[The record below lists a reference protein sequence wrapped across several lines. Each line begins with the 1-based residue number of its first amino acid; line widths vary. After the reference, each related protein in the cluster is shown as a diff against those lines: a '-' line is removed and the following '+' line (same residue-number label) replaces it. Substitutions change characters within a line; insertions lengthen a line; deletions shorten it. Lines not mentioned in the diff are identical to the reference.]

1 MLIFPRPYHRAAMLM
16 ALMPGVL
23 QPQAAQ
29 ADATGWQVTK
39 LSGHAWTTSIDGRQ
53 AELLKGAVLP
63 PGTTVVTGERSRV
76 MLVRGLETM
85 VVGPVAVLAVSETP
99 SQGLSTTVLQKGGSI
114 TFDVE
119 KRNVQHFS
127 VETPVLAA
135 VVKGTHFT
143 VTVGGR
149 DGKVDVSR
157 GTVQVTALATG
168 QSGNVTA
175 GQHAKIDA
183 RGMSVSG
190 AGRRAAV
197 QGRPRAAMVSA
208 LSEVMPTTVVTGAEL
223 AAVAT
228 GAALSADLSAVAGM
242 SDAGS
247 LGMPS
252 SLSSSR
258 APGGPDS
265 GRSYVGTMNP
275 SQGGGGAAGTGR
287 ASTAGVVGSGSAGGV
302 SDAGGTTSAGGAVGT
317 SSGGTSNTGAPGT
330 GGASNAGFG
339 GPSNTGAAGG
349 KSDNGKGNGGTPGNG
364 GVNSSGS
371 GGPSNTGG
379 AGGKSDNG
387 KGNGGT
393 PGNGKGHG

>member
-1 MLIFPRPYHRAAMLM
+1 MLM
-16 ALMPGVL
+16 ALMPGLL

-29 ADATGWQVTK
+29 ADATDWQVTK

-63 PGTTVVTGERSRV
+63 LGTTVVTGERSRV

-85 VVGPVAVLAVSETP
+85 VVGPVAVLAVSEIP
-99 SQGLSTTVLQKGGSI
+99 SQGLSTTVLQKGGSV

-143 VTVGGR
+143 VTVGRR
-149 DGKVDVSR
+149 DGEVDVSR

-168 QSGNVTA
+168 QSSNVTA
-175 GQHAKIDA
+175 GQHANINA

-190 AGRRAAV
+190 AGRRAAL

-228 GAALSADLSAVAGM
+228 GAALSAASGVSEAY
-242 SDAGS
+242 S
-247 LGMPS
+247 LGTLS
-252 SLSSSR
+252 SLSFGR
-258 APGGPDS
+258 ASGGSDS
-265 GRSYVGTMNP
+265 GRSYVGTTNP
-275 SQGGGGAAGTGR
+275 SQGDGGAAVTGR
-287 ASTAGVVGSGSAGGV
+287 TSTAGAAGSGSGGGV
-302 SDAGGTTSAGGAVGT
+302 SNAGGTAGAGGSIGTPAGGT
-317 SSGGTSNTGAPGT
+317 SSTGAPGNGGVSNPGSGGTSKTD
-330 GGASNAGFG
+330 
-339 GPSNTGAAGG
+339 GPGG

-364 GVNSSGS
+364 GVNNPGS
-371 GGPSNTGG
+371 GGTSKTDGP
-379 AGGKSDNG
+379 GGKSDNG